1 MLVTNTRI
9 RTSLTN
15 FAQFVGSK
23 NEKELI
29 ELFQDL
35 LTDIAGGIVMTELAL
50 GDGTVSDLAI
60 KFGTDGN
67 NGFYGVSDTIL
78 GIAIEGALVAEVI
91 STGLATD
98 AIAELTGAAGVTV
111 DGVLLKDSAISLAN
125 GTVGALALQ
134 LGADKDNGIYGIS
147 DTQLGVAVEGT
158 LVAGA
163 NTLGLFT
170 SNVAEQIVGVGVTVD
185 GATARD
191 GYIINKPTPTAVNT
205 SAAITAAQ
213 LLAGVITST
222 SAAPVTVTLPTVA
235 SIVAVLGNA
244 RGSSFDFVIDNT
256 LGASTVTV
264 ALDASITQL
273 VNVPNGGAGL
283 LTVAASATLGVG
295 IFRMYFYSATA
306 AVISRIA

>member
-23 NEKELI
+23 NEKELV

-50 GDGTVSDLAI
+50 GDGSVSDLAI

-67 NGFYGVSDTIL
+67 NGFYGV
-78 GIAIEGALVAEVI
+78 
-91 STGLATD
+91 
-98 AIAELTGAAGVTV
+98 
-111 DGVLLKDSAISLAN
+111 
-125 GTVGALALQ
+125 
-134 LGADKDNGIYGIS
+134 S

-191 GYIINKPTPTAVNT
+191 GYIINKPTPAAINATAV
-205 SAAITAAQ
+205 ATAAQ
-213 LLAGVITST
+213 LLSGVITST
-222 SAAPVTVTLPTVA
+222 SAAITAITLPSVA
-235 SIVAVLGNA
+235 SIVAILGNG

-256 LGASTVTV
+256 LGASTVNV
-264 ALDASITQL
+264 VLPVSITQL
-273 VNVPNGGAGL
+273 VNVPDGGAGL

-295 IFRMYFYSATA
+295 IFRIYFYSATA